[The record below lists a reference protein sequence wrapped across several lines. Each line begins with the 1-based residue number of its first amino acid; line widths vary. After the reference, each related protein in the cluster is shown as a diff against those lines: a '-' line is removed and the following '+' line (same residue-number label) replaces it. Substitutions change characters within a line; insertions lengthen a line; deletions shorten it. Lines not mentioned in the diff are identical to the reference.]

1 MAMKKRFLGESLMT
15 WYRQLIRNSKYRWIV
30 LLGTLLYL
38 VSPIDIS
45 PDVFPVM
52 GWVDDGLV
60 ATIAITEITQMLL
73 ERKRNRQTTQPVAN
87 AMPTSETVIDVD
99 AAVIS

>member
-1 MAMKKRFLGESLMT
+1 MKKRFLGESLMT